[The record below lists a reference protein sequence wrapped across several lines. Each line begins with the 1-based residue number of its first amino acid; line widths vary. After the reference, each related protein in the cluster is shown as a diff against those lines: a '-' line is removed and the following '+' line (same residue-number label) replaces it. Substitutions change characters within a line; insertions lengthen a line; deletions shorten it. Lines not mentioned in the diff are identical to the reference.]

1 VKKILMFTMLLTI
14 VSCVE
19 KRVTISE
26 SEPSK
31 EITFP
36 SYSKADTWSWQVI
49 KCSDGHDYLESNGD
63 HGYIIMHYVECNKCK
78 KN

>member
-1 VKKILMFTMLLTI
+1 MTRVLMFAMLLTM

-19 KRVTISE
+19 KSVSISK

-36 SYSKADTWSWQVI
+36 SYSKANNYSWQVI
-49 KCSDGHDYLESNGD
+49 KCSDGHDYLESDGN
-63 HGYIIMHYVECNKCK
+63 HSYIIMHYVECKKCK
-78 KN
+78 K